1 MEMTS
6 SVLGSCALAAVVVVV
21 RIVQDRMDRRRDHQL
36 DAIKRHSSS
45 LAEAARKNGRL
56 RITLEQGG

>member
-21 RIVQDRMDRRRDHQL
+21 RFAQNRLDRRRERHL
-36 DAIKRHSSS
+36 DAIKRQSES
-45 LAEAARKNGRL
+45 LAATVRENGRL
-56 RITLEQGG
+56 KLRKGI